1 MRVLMEAMS
10 GCKEQSVPTDE
21 NLNKADL
28 VDLKKNKN
36 KTPDT
41 K

>member
-1 MRVLMEAMS
+1 MLVLMEAMS

-28 VDLKKNKN
+28 VHLKKKLTQNR
-36 KTPDT
+36 DC
-41 K
+41 